1 MQYETNRPIYLQ
13 VIDDIKKKLLRNEMR
28 LGEKLPSVRE
38 LAFVYQINPN
48 TASRVYKEME
58 NMQLCYTK
66 RGLGTFMTEDEQ
78 VLAGIRSEMAAGYLD
93 TFLQGMQVLGFNF
106 DEMVQLLQERYNKE
120 DA

>member
-13 VIDDIKKKLLRNEMR
+13 VIDDIKKKLLRKEMQ

-38 LAFVYQINPN
+38 LAILYQINPN
-48 TASRVYKEME
+48 TAGRVYKEME

-66 RGLGTFMTEDEQ
+66 RGLGTFITEDNE
-78 VLAGIRSEMAAGYLD
+78 VLESIRSEMAADFLD

-106 DEMVQLLQERYNKE
+106 EQMVQLLHERYNKE
-120 DA
+120 DV